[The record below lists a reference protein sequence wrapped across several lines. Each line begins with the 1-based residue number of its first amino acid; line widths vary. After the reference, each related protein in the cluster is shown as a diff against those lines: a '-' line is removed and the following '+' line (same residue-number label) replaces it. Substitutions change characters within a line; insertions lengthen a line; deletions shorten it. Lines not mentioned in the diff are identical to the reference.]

1 MLQEVMVA
9 IRAKFEKLK
18 EEVDIDLGV
27 FAGDLVG
34 TLEKISGS
42 HCEWKE
48 GLEDLLVVARQCATM
63 SASEFWI
70 KCETIVQKLDD
81 KRQEIPVGILKQ
93 AHTHLLFILSR
104 CTRLVQFQ
112 KETGS
117 EQEHVLAQHQ
127 LSDLGAYP
135 ALIAKAA
142 ENCSI
147 PPSAL
152 EIAEQ
157 LKKSHGKEQ
166 EEFITKQSQADQDAS
181 VVIDNV
187 EVNTA
192 KSTESTPG
200 SYKMSSW
207 RRFPSA
213 AEKNRVGQELVKD
226 ENAEHLETSSCH
238 HEHSQTSSRTRKFS
252 WGYWGDQQNLPYD
265 YSNSNMICR
274 ICEVEI
280 PIISV
285 EEHSRICTIADKC
298 DLKGLTVNERLERV
312 SETIERLLE
321 SWTPKSTPKST
332 DTHGESFE
340 VARVSTSSLHEEFNE
355 LSLER
360 NNLSNRCSEGMLDP
374 AHEPDNSFVADDL
387 NLSPEI
393 SCDTHICVKPD
404 HSANVSSPGS
414 LTPRSPL
421 VTPRTSQIEIL
432 LSGRRP
438 ISELESYDQ
447 VYTSFRLFFIINHYM
462 QKYR

>member
-1 MLQEVMVA
+1 
-9 IRAKFEKLK
+9 
-18 EEVDIDLGV
+18 
-27 FAGDLVG
+27 
-34 TLEKISGS
+34 
-42 HCEWKE
+42 
-48 GLEDLLVVARQCATM
+48 
-63 SASEFWI
+63 
-70 KCETIVQKLDD
+70 
-81 KRQEIPVGILKQ
+81 
-93 AHTHLLFILSR
+93 
-104 CTRLVQFQ
+104 VQFQ

-238 HEHSQTSSRTRKFS
+238 HEQSQTSSRTRKFS